1 MGLCSRVGTSG
12 RPRHCFGAV
21 AFGAESTA
29 EADAKLSIRRTTTA
43 ISRAGSF

>member
-1 MGLCSRVGTSG
+1 MGLCSRVGTSA